1 PNTGWRIV
9 HVHYSGPAKTGV
21 GEGY

>member
-1 PNTGWRIV
+1 NTGWRIV